1 MTKGRKRRPS
11 PANEQSDQS
20 REHDQQESGQ
30 PGGGKG
36 RRDAVGPTGVY
47 PPGAENIPSDAEV
60 RMAGSWGGGSYSE
73 SGGSELEYRDGE
85 LLGGTTAGPDGEPT
99 IDIHGGGRGEE
110 GRGTRGE
117 TRAGASPEGSEQ
129 REPGG
134 ESEDRDALRLRG
146 LQRGGEEGGGEQ

>member
-1 MTKGRKRRPS
+1 MAKKRGRRAG
-11 PANEQSDQS
+11 PADEQSASEQTRAPDQ
-20 REHDQQESGQ
+20 RESGE

-60 RMAGSWGGGSYSE
+60 RMAGSWGGGSYEE

-99 IDIHGGGRGEE
+99 IDISGGGQQQGSRSAS
-110 GRGTRGE
+110 GE
-117 TRAGASPEGSEQ
+117 TRSGAAPDESAQ
-129 REPGG
+129 REPSG
-134 ESEDRDALRLRG
+134 EAEDRDSLRLRG
-146 LQRGGEEGGGEQ
+146 LQKGEQGEQR